1 MAESIDILVEVPKL
15 EEELKAGIAN
25 VNPMIEELKNLLA
38 EIHDDKGCI
47 VKAKW
52 SRMQILHAKIST
64 AIIEQEDISLEIVR
78 LKTLANNMA
87 RRAYLNSGNFDV
99 PFNAPYPELRE

>member
-1 MAESIDILVEVPKL
+1 MIDISVEVPKL
-15 EEELKAGIAN
+15 EEQLKEKIAS
-25 VNPMIEELKNLLA
+25 VNPMIEELKNLLT

-52 SRMQILHAKIST
+52 SRMQILQAKIST
-64 AIIEQEDISLEIVR
+64 VVLEQEDINFEILR

-87 RRAYLNSGNFDV
+87 RKAYLNSGNFDV
-99 PFNAPYPELRE
+99 PFSAPYPEIRE